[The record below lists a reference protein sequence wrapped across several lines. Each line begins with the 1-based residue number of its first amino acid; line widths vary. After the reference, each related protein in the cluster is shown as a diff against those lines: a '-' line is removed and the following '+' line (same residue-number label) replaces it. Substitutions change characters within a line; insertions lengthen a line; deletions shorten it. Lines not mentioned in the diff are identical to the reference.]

1 MARLV
6 IKGRTALSGT
16 HSISG
21 NKNAALPMIAAALL
35 TSDPV
40 TLENVPDI
48 SDVADMLSAARTLG
62 VRVARNKTRRTVAL
76 CAGRLRSTKIG
87 FDLASRI
94 RTSILFAGP
103 LLARRGRAILPPPG
117 GDAIGRRRLDTHFDG
132 FRALGA
138 KAVFTPRS
146 LVIEGRLRGSRILLD
161 EASVTATENVL
172 MAAVFA
178 RGETVIFNAACEP
191 HVADLARMLNAMGAK
206 IGGIGTNRLEVVGVD
221 CLHGCVARVGCDYIE
236 AGSYIAAAAATG
248 GSVVLTDIDPEPFGV
263 LTGAFTRFGVKW
275 TIDEAKRTL
284 VCRGKARSP
293 MRYDL
298 GDAIPS
304 VSDGPWPAFP
314 SDLMSVL
321 IVLATQTRGT
331 CLFFEKMFESRL
343 YFVDRLRQMGARIV
357 QCDPHRVV
365 VTGPTRLSGGLV
377 ASNDIRAGIA
387 LVIAALCADGESVIN
402 AAETIDRGY
411 PDVVRVLNSLGAS
424 VRRIS

>member
-1 MARLV
+1 
-6 IKGRTALSGT
+6 
-16 HSISG
+16 
-21 NKNAALPMIAAALL
+21 MIAAALL
-35 TSDPV
+35 TGESV

-48 SDVADMLSAARTLG
+48 SDVEDMLEAARALG
-62 VRVARNKTRRTVAL
+62 VNVSRN
-76 CAGRLRSTKIG
+76 RLRSTVELCAANLRSVRIG
-87 FDLASRI
+87 AGLAARI

-103 LLARRGRAILPPPG
+103 LLARRGRAVLPHPG

-132 FRALGA
+132 FIALGA
-138 KAVFTPRS
+138 NATFTSRS
-146 LVIEGRLRGSRILLD
+146 LVLEGRLRGGFVLLD
-161 EASVTATENVL
+161 EASVTATENIL
-172 MAAVFA
+172 MAAVLA
-178 RGETVIFNAACEP
+178 KGETVIFNAACEP
-191 HVADLARMLNAMGAK
+191 HVADLARMLNAMGAR

-221 CLHGCVARVGCDYIE
+221 GLHGCVARVGCDYIE

-248 GSVVLTDIDPEPFGV
+248 GSIMLTDIDPEPFKV
-263 LTGAFTRFGVKW
+263 LAGPFARFGVKW
-275 TIDEAKRTL
+275 KINAERRTL
-284 VCRGKARSP
+284 RCSGKTRPA
-293 MRYDL
+293 MKYDL

-365 VTGPTRLSGGLV
+365 VPGPARLAGGMV

-387 LVIAALCADGESVIN
+387 LVIAALCADGESVID

-411 PDVVRVLNSLGAS
+411 PDVVKVLNSLGAS
-424 VRRIS
+424 VRRITRGM

>member
-1 MARLV
+1 
-6 IKGRTALSGT
+6 
-16 HSISG
+16 
-21 NKNAALPMIAAALL
+21 MIAATLL
-35 TSDPV
+35 TGDAV

-48 SDVADMLSAARTLG
+48 SDVADMLEAARTLG
-62 VRVARNKTRRTVAL
+62 VLVTRNKSRRTIEL
-76 CAGRLRSTKIG
+76 CAAHLRSARIG
-87 FDLASRI
+87 ANLASKI

-103 LLARRGRAILPPPG
+103 LLARLGRAVLPPPG

-138 KAVFTPRS
+138 KAVFSPRS
-146 LVIEGRLRGSRILLD
+146 LVLEGRLRGSRILLD
-161 EASVTATENVL
+161 EASVTATENIL
-172 MAAVFA
+172 MAAVMA
-178 RGETVIFNAACEP
+178 KGETVIFNAACEP
-191 HVADLARMLNAMGAK
+191 HVSDLANMLNAMGAR

-221 CLHGCVARVGCDYIE
+221 SLHGCSARVGCDYIE
-236 AGSYIAAAAATG
+236 AGSYIAATAATG
-248 GSVVLTDIDPEPFGV
+248 GSIVLTDIDPEPFEV
-263 LTGAFTRFGVKW
+263 LAGAFARFGVRW
-275 TIDEAKRTL
+275 TVDASGRTL
-284 VCRGKARSP
+284 RCRGRVRPTMK
-293 MRYDL
+293 YDL

-304 VSDGPWPAFP
+304 VADGTWPAFP

-387 LVIAALCADGESVIN
+387 LVIAALCADGESVID

-411 PDVVRVLNSLGAS
+411 PDVVKVLNSLGAS
-424 VRRIS
+424 VRRVS

>member
-1 MARLV
+1 
-6 IKGRTALSGT
+6 
-16 HSISG
+16 
-21 NKNAALPMIAAALL
+21 MIAATLL
-35 TSDPV
+35 TGDAV

-48 SDVADMLSAARTLG
+48 SDVADMLEAARTLG
-62 VRVARNKTRRTVAL
+62 VLVTRNKSRRTIEL
-76 CAGRLRSTKIG
+76 CAVHLRSARIG
-87 FDLASRI
+87 ANLASKI

-103 LLARRGRAILPPPG
+103 LLARLGRAVLPPPG

-138 KAVFTPRS
+138 KAVFSPRS
-146 LVIEGRLRGSRILLD
+146 LVLEGRLHGSRILLD
-161 EASVTATENVL
+161 EASVTATENIL
-172 MAAVFA
+172 MAAVMA
-178 RGETVIFNAACEP
+178 KGETVIFNAACEP
-191 HVADLARMLNAMGAK
+191 HVSDLANMLNAMGAR

-221 CLHGCVARVGCDYIE
+221 SLHGCSARVGCDYIE
-236 AGSYIAAAAATG
+236 AGSYIAATAATG
-248 GSVVLTDIDPEPFGV
+248 GSIVLTDIDPEPFDV
-263 LTGAFTRFGVKW
+263 LAGAFARFGVRW
-275 TIDEAKRTL
+275 TVDASGRTL
-284 VCRGKARSP
+284 RCRGRVRPTMK
-293 MRYDL
+293 YDL

-304 VSDGPWPAFP
+304 VADGTWPAFP

-387 LVIAALCADGESVIN
+387 LVIAALCADGESVID

-411 PDVVRVLNSLGAS
+411 PDVVKVLNSLGAS
-424 VRRIS
+424 VRRVS